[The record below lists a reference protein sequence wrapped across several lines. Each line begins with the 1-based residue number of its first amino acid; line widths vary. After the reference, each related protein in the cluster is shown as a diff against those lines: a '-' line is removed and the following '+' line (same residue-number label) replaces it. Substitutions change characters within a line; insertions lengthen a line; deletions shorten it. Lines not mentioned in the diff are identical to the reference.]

1 MSDSG
6 FHKCACENCQG
17 HLEFPAHAAGITTT
31 CPHCGVETRLIAHES
46 TPAPTPPP
54 PPPPP
59 PPARDAEAPPA
70 EAPKPVALAPI
81 EAASTDGKLKR
92 ALNIVGSV
100 LLGLV
105 VVAGVGW
112 KIWRKVRQT
121 GSAVEAVKPDAK
133 PAPATPAAAPVPAPS
148 AAPAAP
154 PTSIVLATGTPPARK
169 AGEDLQVTG
178 FEIHKAKDGNLQYI
192 IGVVTNHSAR
202 QYFNVRLEFALTRAG
217 GKAGDTATD
226 LVRNLPANV
235 GSTFKVNVIGT
246 APVSAAQLVKLEGE
260 KE

>member
-6 FHKCACENCQG
+6 FYKCACENCQG
-17 HLEFPAHAAGITTT
+17 HLEFPAHAAGITAT
-31 CPHCGVETRLIAHES
+31 CPHCGVETRLVAPEAPP
-46 TPAPTPPP
+46 PAPPP
-54 PPPPP
+54 PPPPTSTAA
-59 PPARDAEAPPA
+59 PAQAAEPI
-70 EAPKPVALAPI
+70 ALAPI
-81 EAASTDGKLKR
+81 ETGSTGGKLKR

-121 GSAVEAVKPDAK
+121 GSVVEAVKPGAK
-133 PAPATPAAAPVPAPS
+133 PAPATPAAASTPTAPPAP
-148 AAPAAP
+148 APP
-154 PTSIVLATGTPPARK
+154 PTSVLLATGAPPARK

-202 QYFNVRLEFALTRAG
+202 QYFNVRLEFALTRTG
-217 GKAGDTATD
+217 GKAGDSATD

-235 GSTFKVNVIGT
+235 GSTFKVNIIGT
-246 APVSAAQLVKLEGE
+246 APVTGATLTKVEGE

>member
-31 CPHCGVETRLIAHES
+31 CPHCGVETRLIAPDT
-46 TPAPTPPP
+46 TPGPAVIPTS
-54 PPPPP
+54 
-59 PPARDAEAPPA
+59 PPAGGAETQPAEASKAVASAEAP
-70 EAPKPVALAPI
+70 
-81 EAASTDGKLKR
+81 STGGKLKR
-92 ALNIVGSV
+92 ALNLVGSV

-105 VVAGVGW
+105 VIAGVGW

-121 GSAVEAVKPDAK
+121 GNAVEAVKPDAK
-133 PAPATPAAAPVPAPS
+133 PTTDTPTTSPAPVPS

-154 PTSIVLATGTPPARK
+154 PTSILLATGTPPARK

-178 FEIHKAKDGNLQYI
+178 FEIHKAKDGNLQYS

-202 QYFNVRLEFALTRAG
+202 QYFNVKLEFALNRAG
-217 GKAGDTATD
+217 GKSGDTATD
-226 LVRNLPANV
+226 TLRNLPANV
-235 GSTFKVNVIGT
+235 GSTFKVNIIGT
-246 APVSAAQLVKLEGE
+246 APVTGATLTKLEGE